1 MMGEVDW
8 EALKATAEQAR
19 QNAYAPYS
27 GFAVGAALQTASGS
41 VFRGCNLE
49 NASYGATICAERGA
63 LAAAAAA
70 GERELV
76 ALAIVTGARTP
87 TPPCGICRQC
97 LSELGPHLRVR
108 SYIENGTFT
117 EYDLGELLPH
127 AFDRSQLD

>member
-1 MMGEVDW
+1 MGEVDW
-8 EALKATAEQAR
+8 EALKVAAERAR

-41 VFRGCNLE
+41 VFLGCNLE
-49 NASYGATICAERGA
+49 NASYGAAICAERGA

-76 ALAIVTGARTP
+76 ALAIVTGAHNP

-97 LSELGPHLRVR
+97 LSELGPRLRIR
-108 SYIENGTFT
+108 SYIEDGTFA
-117 EYDLGELLPH
+117 EHDLAELLPH